1 MLRDNRLL
9 NNNRLVSKEMND
21 LIPVLAMAREQL
33 NSMNIPDYR
42 GNYGQL
48 VQELAELRSKGAE
61 QPEDEQKLLKYKE
74 IAETTTPLGQQVFM
88 LETQIETFKS
98 MIKPLPPI
106 Q

>member
-1 MLRDNRLL
+1 MMRDNRLL

-33 NSMNIPDYR
+33 NSMNIPDYK

-48 VQELAELRSKGAE
+48 VQEIAELQSKGVE
-61 QPEDEQKLLKYKE
+61 QAGDLQELLKYKE
-74 IAETTTPLGQQVFM
+74 IAENATPLGQQVFM
-88 LETQIETFKS
+88 LETQIETFES
-98 MIKPLPPI
+98 MIQPLPPI